1 MSGFTQRPKWNDTA
15 SKLSRYSIHSGLMQR
30 SKWIVTASKVD
41 ARLGPV
47 YNEVTDTFRIED
59 VAGREPTKL
68 IVMKTFLSRSAFATP
83 GVVTAFDHR
92 MPYKSTVARSLT
104 HWTTQPF
111 AVNMLTNTT
120 IDGLP
125 RVPYA
130 ASNLSLVSLA
140 QSSPAMIAI
149 LLGLVA
155 VFSIVV
161 SNSKKPKPP
170 LANPPRWNQTTLS
183 RRIEFLKNGRAILSD
198 ARKRYG
204 KQPYRL
210 IVDTGECL
218 ILPPEYAATIRNSM
232 DLSFAQAIEKNF
244 SGHVSGFEMYA
255 VLLHEQRLV
264 QNVVKDQLTKY
275 LSKKQTTTGMM

>member
-1 MSGFTQRPKWNDTA
+1 MLSNMS
-15 SKLSRYSIHSGLMQR
+15 
-30 SKWIVTASKVD
+30 
-41 ARLGPV
+41 
-47 YNEVTDTFRIED
+47 
-59 VAGREPTKL
+59 
-68 IVMKTFLSRSAFATP
+68 
-83 GVVTAFDHR
+83 
-92 MPYKSTVARSLT
+92 
-104 HWTTQPF
+104 
-111 AVNMLTNTT
+111 

-125 RVPYA
+125 QVPYA
-130 ASNLSLVSLA
+130 PSNLSLVSMA
-140 QSSPAMIAI
+140 QSFPAMIAM
-149 LLGLVA
+149 LLGLIGVLS
-155 VFSIVV
+155 VVV
-161 SNSKKPKPP
+161 STSGKPKHP

-183 RRIEFLKNGRAILSD
+183 KRIEFLKNGRAILSD
-198 ARKRYG
+198 ARIRYG

-275 LSKKQTTTGMM
+275 LSKKQATTRILRS